1 MILRKFSI
9 NCPLA
14 ISQEITSLDPLVVAR
29 CLYKLSKCPD
39 FSLVSVFSEKW
50 FIEIKQYIRTKHGL
64 FHGNHLSAC
73 VYYMASFKH
82 FPSEEWHIYEM
93 RFARTHIWEEMSF
106 VSILKTLEGF
116 ACLPNDTAIARDEV
130 FEKAE
135 VEIMKR
141 LREFMN
147 GLREDVA
154 RIEDIAMCI
163 ELYTRMQCGSQELY
177 ELLFKLAIYLCNSL
191 ERVEASSV
199 ITMMWCLKMMSRKDY
214 KLEYLMKFVREN
226 ELGERDLA
234 YLNWIRSYKSK
245 T

>member
-1 MILRKFSI
+1 MILRKFAT
-9 NCPLA
+9 NCPHA
-14 ISQEITSLDPLVVAR
+14 IGQERTSLDPLSAAR
-29 CLYKLSKCPD
+29 CLYKLSKCPE

-50 FIEIKQYIRTKHGL
+50 FIELKQYIRAKHGL

-73 VYYMASFKH
+73 VYYMALLKH
-82 FPSEEWHIYEM
+82 FPHEEWYIYEM

-116 ACLPNDTAIARDEV
+116 ACLPNETVIARDEV

-141 LREFMN
+141 LREFMQ
-147 GLREDVA
+147 GLREDTA
-154 RIEDIAMCI
+154 SIDDIAMCI
-163 ELYTRMQCGSQELY
+163 ELYARMQYGSEELY
-177 ELLFKLAIYLCNSL
+177 ELLFKWAVYLCNRE

-199 ITMMWCLKMMSRKDY
+199 ITIMWCMKMMSRKDY

-234 YLNWIRSYKSK
+234 YLNWILSNNKS
-245 T
+245 